1 MSIKQKIKI
10 KTFTGSGSF
19 DIRDEMINDSK
30 DFLDNVEVTT
40 IAQECVNLK
49 KVEDDIAAIE
59 EQLKKKKE
67 EADHISSKVIPELLA
82 EQGLSEIKLADG
94 SKVSVKQ
101 EFRCTLPKD
110 DVKREQA
117 YEWLRNEKLG
127 DIIKNNVFVTFG
139 KGEDDK
145 AKSLIDLA
153 VENGYEPNQKSDV
166 AWNTLTALYE
176 ERVKAGL
183 DMPSDVFHLWIKDK
197 TKISRK

>member
-30 DFLDNVEVTT
+30 DFLDTVEVTT

-49 KVEDDIAAIE
+49 KVEYDIAAIE
-59 EQLKKKKE
+59 EQLKKKKDE
-67 EADHISSKVIPELLA
+67 HDHISSKVIPELLA

-183 DMPSDVFHLWIKDK
+183 DMPSDVFNLWIKDK

>member
-1 MSIKQKIKI
+1 MTTKI

-30 DFLDNVEVTT
+30 DFLDTIEVTT

-49 KVEDDIAAIE
+49 KVEDEIAAIE
-59 EQLKKKKE
+59 EQLKKKKDE
-67 EADHISSKVIPELLA
+67 HDHISSKVIPELLA

-110 DVKREQA
+110 ETKRAQA

-153 VENGYEPNQKSDV
+153 VANGYEPSQKSDV